1 MKFDLSVMLLLVIA
15 CMLAYVTY
23 QSTILVKMSVF
34 SAKVDVAN
42 FLEGG
47 KSMKDLDKVTL

>member
-23 QSTILVKMSVF
+23 QSTILVQMSVF

>member
-1 MKFDLSVMLLLVIA
+1 MTFDLSVMLLLVIA

-23 QSTILVKMSVF
+23 QSTILVKASVL

-42 FLEGG
+42 YIEGEG
-47 KSMKDLDKVTL
+47 TKETLAKMTL